1 MLIVIASVINLFMFR
16 LKSSLLKLILL
27 IFSFISYSQENFTLN
42 GYVLDEN
49 SNESIIGANIIIPS
63 INTGTITNTYG
74 FFSITI
80 PKGNYEIQ
88 ISSLGYKNITAKI
101 DLVKNINNTFFLS
114 EDVEN
119 LEEVILVK
127 DIEDI
132 DITKPIM
139 SLSVLSYQTIKQ
151 TPVLF
156 GESDVLKTIQLLPG
170 VSNAGE
176 GTGGFNVRGGA
187 ADQNLILFDEAIIYS
202 SSHLFGLFS
211 IFNSDAIKE
220 IKLFKGGIPSSYGG
234 RLSSVLD
241 VYQKDGNSKEHKLS
255 GGIGVISSRLLGEGP
270 IKKNKG
276 SYLIA
281 TRGSY
286 AHLFLKFTDIENVA
300 YFYDINSKLNYKLD
314 NKNTIFFSGYFGRDK
329 FKLSNTFSNT
339 YGNSTFNLRW
349 NHLINEKTFSNTS
362 LIFSDY
368 YYGLTLD
375 FIGFDWDSGI
385 KNLNIKYDLK
395 NYYSNNIQFNYGL
408 NSIYYEFNPGEIK
421 PINESG
427 INYTKLDKKFAM
439 ENAAYFD
446 VIHKV
451 SSKVSMRYGFR
462 LNQFLRFKQNGL
474 NRYLNDN
481 PVIFDQNLGI
491 YKQAEI
497 IGEYLNPDN
506 SKTIKSFYNFE
517 PRFNISYNFNN
528 QSIKA
533 SYNRLNQ
540 YIHLIS
546 NTNAP
551 APLDVWAPSGPY
563 LKPQKL
569 DQIALG
575 YHSKLKNDNKIETEV
590 FYKKIKNRLD
600 YINGADLVANEAIE
614 RVLLNGE
621 ARAYGI
627 EFLYKKNKGRH
638 NFWIAYTYSKSEQK
652 TIGRNSIE
660 TGINMGNWYNTPY
673 DKTHDFSF
681 VSNYK
686 LNEKLTFNTN
696 FIFQTGQP
704 TTYPIAQYTY
714 MDLNVPNYGARNS
727 NRLPNYHRLD
737 ISLTLIPNKNKKRDY
752 KSEWVFG
759 IYNIYDRENANSIKF
774 QQNEKTLK
782 NEAIQLSI
790 FGIVPSVSYNF
801 KF

>member
-1 MLIVIASVINLFMFR
+1 MLSIKKRI
-16 LKSSLLKLILL
+16 LKFILL
-27 IFSFISYSQENFTLN
+27 SFSFICYSQQQFTVN
-42 GYVLDEN
+42 GYVMDVN
-49 SNESIIGANIIIPS
+49 SNELLIGANIIIPK
-63 INTGTITNTYG
+63 INTGAITNSYG

-80 PKGNYEIQ
+80 PQGNYTIQVSSIGFKEQVIEIE
-88 ISSLGYKNITAKI
+88 LN
-101 DLVKNINNTFFLS
+101 KNINQNIYL
-114 EDVEN
+114 DQDIEN
-119 LEEVILVK
+119 LDEVIITK
-127 DIEDI
+127 NIEQI
-132 DITKPIM
+132 DIKKPIM
-139 SLSVLSYQTIKQ
+139 SLNILSNQTIKQ

-220 IKLFKGGIPSSYGG
+220 VKLFKGGIPSSYGG

-241 VYQKDGNSKEHKLS
+241 VYQKDGNSKKHQLS

-281 TRGSY
+281 ARGSY

-300 YFYDINSKLNYKLD
+300 YFYDINTKSNYKID
-314 NKNTIFFSGYFGRDK
+314 KNNTLYFSGYFGRDK

-339 YGNSTFNLRW
+339 YGNSTLNLRW
-349 NHLINEKTFSNTS
+349 NHIINEKTFSNTS

-368 YYGLTLD
+368 YYGLTLN
-375 FIGFDWDSGI
+375 FVGFDWNSGI
-385 KNLNIKYDLK
+385 KNLNIKFDLK
-395 NYYSNNIQFNYGL
+395 NYYSNKVQFNYGL
-408 NSIYYEFNPGEIK
+408 NSIYYEFNPGIIN
-421 PINESG
+421 PINQSG
-427 INYTKLDKKFAM
+427 INFTKLQRKFAL

-446 VIHKV
+446 VVHKA
-451 SSKVSMRYGFR
+451 STKISLRYGFR
-462 LNQFLRFKQNGL
+462 VNQFLRFKQEGL
-474 NRYLNDN
+474 NSYLNDN
-481 PVIFDQNLGI
+481 PVSFDQDLGI
-491 YKQAEI
+491 YKEAKI
-497 IGEYLNPDN
+497 IGKYQNPSS
-506 SKTIKSFYNFE
+506 SKIIKSFYNIE
-517 PRFNISYNFNN
+517 PRFNLSYNFKN
-528 QSIKA
+528 QAIKA

-551 APLDVWAPSGPY
+551 APLDIWAPSGPY
-563 LKPQKL
+563 LKPQQL
-569 DQIALG
+569 DQLALG
-575 YHSKLKNDNKIETEV
+575 YHSKLKNGNKIETEV

-600 YINGADLVANEAIE
+600 YIPGADLVANAAVE
-614 RVLLNGE
+614 RVLLAGK
-621 ARAYGI
+621 ARAYGL
-627 EFLYKKNKGRH
+627 EFLFKRNERRH
-638 NFWIAYTYSKSEQK
+638 NYWLAYTISKSQQK
-652 TIGRNSIE
+652 TSGRNLNE
-660 TGINMGNWYNTPY
+660 TGINKGNWYNTGY

-681 VSNYK
+681 VSNFK
-686 LNEKLTFNTN
+686 LNDKLTFNTN

-704 TTYPIAQYTY
+704 INYPTGQYTY
-714 MDLNVPNYGARNS
+714 MDLIIPNYGERNS
-727 NRLPNYHRLD
+727 NRLSNYHRLD
-737 ISLTLIPNKNKKRDY
+737 ISLTLNSQKNKKRNY

-759 IYNIYDRENANSIKF
+759 FYNIYDRDNANSISFK
-774 QQNEKTLK
+774 QNDKTLK

-790 FGIVPSVSYNF
+790 FGIVPSITYNF

>member
-1 MLIVIASVINLFMFR
+1 MHSIKI
-16 LKSSLLKLILL
+16 SLLKFLFLFLSINT
-27 IFSFISYSQENFTLN
+27 YTQENYTIN
-42 GYVLDEN
+42 GYILDEN
-49 SNESIIGANIIIPS
+49 SNESIIGANIIIPN
-63 INTGTITNTYG
+63 INVGTITNTYG
-74 FFSITI
+74 FFSITV

-88 ISSLGYKNITAKI
+88 ISSLGYKNFTIKI
-101 DLVKNINNTFFLS
+101 ELIKNVNTTFFLS
-114 EDVEN
+114 ENIEN
-119 LEEVILVK
+119 LEEVILTK
-127 DIEDI
+127 DIEEI
-132 DITKPIM
+132 DITKPVM

-286 AHLFLKFTDIENVA
+286 AHLFLKFTDIENIA
-300 YFYDINSKLNYKLD
+300 YFYDINTKLNYKFD

-329 FKLSNTFSNT
+329 FKLNNTFSNT

-385 KNLNIKYDLK
+385 KNLNVKYDLK

-427 INYTKLDKKFAM
+427 INYKKLDRKFAM

-451 SSKVSMRYGFR
+451 SSNVSMRYGFR

-474 NRYLNDN
+474 NRYLNDS
-481 PVIFDQNLGI
+481 PVVFDQNLGI
-491 YKQAEI
+491 YRQGEI
-497 IGEYLNPDN
+497 IGEYLNSDN
-506 SKTIKSFYNFE
+506 SKTIKSFYNLE

-638 NFWIAYTYSKSEQK
+638 NFWIAYTFSKSEQK

-660 TGINMGNWYNTPY
+660 TGINMGKWYNTPY

-704 TTYPIAQYTY
+704 TTYPIGQYTY
-714 MDLNVPNYGARNS
+714 MNLNVPNYGARNS

-759 IYNIYDRENANSIKF
+759 IYNIYNRDNANSITF